1 MTDYKK
7 QYMRAVKALDEAEK
21 EGTDNAESLYRVLMS
36 ILAELKGQHK
46 AVDKA
51 ISALPRKLSNNGVMP
66 IDELARVKDLVVS
79 YVNSGDDIGA
89 APSVLEALLSNLKV
103 SDSLQEGAETL
114 QKNLGE
120 ARSSKDFVK
129 IAREVASLVL
139 KNSPDSEGSL
149 PSANGSIVDI
159 KQGLLF
165 QLEKLE
171 KSDAELAKSIDIPSL
186 LKSLNKVNSLG
197 DLESFYKQVFE
208 GLGQRIS
215 KKDEF
220 IVELSGLIETVVHQ
234 LSELSADLKKD
245 GIENAEIAQD
255 RWRLTELMGGQINT
269 LQSSVLQIDSLS
281 KLKKM
286 LAEGLGEL
294 NQTVSNF
301 AEMEEGRAKQAEE
314 RTVSVTNRLKRVES
328 EASDLKHSLHQAH
341 EQAYIDP
348 LTGVANRR
356 AYDGRIKLEFER
368 WKRKRESLVLAV
380 LDIDRF
386 KGINDEYGHAVGD
399 KVLRTIS
406 QLVNK
411 KVRDSDFF
419 GRVGGEEFVI
429 IFTGSDLA
437 NAVKRLNQFRES
449 VGSCKFGYKGK
460 RIVITMSVGCALFA
474 EGDTPDSVFERADQ
488 ALYKAKQTGRNKCLS
503 ELD

>member
-1 MTDYKK
+1 MSDYKE
-7 QYMRAVKALDEAEK
+7 QYMRAIKALGEAEK
-21 EGTDNAESLYRVLMS
+21 EGADNVESLYRVLMS

-46 AVDKA
+46 SVDKA
-51 ISALPRKLSNNGVMP
+51 ISALPRKLSKNGTVP
-66 IDELARVKDLVVS
+66 IDELARVKDLIVS
-79 YVNSGDDIGA
+79 YVNTGDDIGA
-89 APSVLEALLSNLKV
+89 APNVLETLLSNLKV
-103 SDSLQEGAETL
+103 SDSFQEGVEAL
-114 QKNLGE
+114 QQSLAQ
-120 ARSSKDFVK
+120 ARSSKDFVT

-139 KNSPDSEGSL
+139 KNTPVNSPSL
-149 PSANGSIVDI
+149 SGGSIADI

-165 QLEKLE
+165 QLEKLG
-171 KSDAELAKSIDIPSL
+171 KSDAELARSIDIPSL
-186 LKSLNKVNSLG
+186 VNSLNKVNSLR
-197 DLESFYKQVFE
+197 DLEVFYKQVFE

-234 LSELSADLKKD
+234 LSELSADLKKE
-245 GIENAEIAQD
+245 GVENAEITQD

-269 LQSSVLQIDSLS
+269 LQDSVLQTDSLS
-281 KLKKM
+281 TLKTM

-294 NQTVSNF
+294 NQTVSEF

-314 RTVSVTNRLKRVES
+314 RALSVTNRLKRVES

-341 EQAYIDP
+341 EQAFVDP

-368 WKRKRESLVLAV
+368 WKRNREPLVLAV

-406 QLVNK
+406 QLVDK

-419 GRVGGEEFVI
+419 GRVGGEEFAI
-429 IFTGSDLA
+429 IFTGSDLD
-437 NAVKRLNQFRES
+437 NAVKRLNHFRES
-449 VGSCKFGYKGK
+449 VAGCKFGYKGK

-503 ELD
+503 ELDL

>member
-1 MTDYKK
+1 MSDYKE
-7 QYMRAVKALDEAEK
+7 QYMRAIKALGEAEK
-21 EGTDNAESLYRVLMS
+21 EGAENVESLYLVLMS

-51 ISALPRKLSNNGVMP
+51 ISALPRKLSKNGAVP
-66 IDELARVKDLVVS
+66 IDELARVKDLIVS
-79 YVNSGDDIGA
+79 YVNTGDDIGA
-89 APSVLEALLSNLKV
+89 APNVLETLLSNLKV
-103 SDSLQEGAETL
+103 SDSFQEGAEAL
-114 QKNLGE
+114 QQSLAQ
-120 ARSSKDFVK
+120 ARSSKDFVT

-139 KNSPDSEGSL
+139 KNTPVSSPSL
-149 PSANGSIVDI
+149 SGGSIADI

-165 QLEKLE
+165 QLEKLG
-171 KSDAELAKSIDIPSL
+171 KSDAELARSIDIPSL
-186 LKSLNKVNSLG
+186 VNSLNKVNSLR
-197 DLESFYKQVFE
+197 DLEVFYKQVFE

-234 LSELSADLKKD
+234 LSELSADLKKE
-245 GIENAEIAQD
+245 GVENAEITQD

-269 LQSSVLQIDSLS
+269 LQDSVLQTDSLS
-281 KLKKM
+281 TLKTM

-294 NQTVSNF
+294 NQTVSEF

-314 RTVSVTNRLKRVES
+314 RALSVTNRLKRVES

-341 EQAYIDP
+341 EQAFVDP

-368 WKRKRESLVLAV
+368 WKRNREPLVLAV

-406 QLVNK
+406 QLVDK

-419 GRVGGEEFVI
+419 GRVGGEEFAI
-429 IFTGSDLA
+429 IFTGSDLD

-449 VGSCKFGYKGK
+449 VAGCKFGYKGK

-503 ELD
+503 ELDL

>member
-1 MTDYKK
+1 MSDYKE
-7 QYMRAVKALDEAEK
+7 QYMRAIKALGEAEK
-21 EGTDNAESLYRVLMS
+21 EGADNVESLYLVLMS

-46 AVDKA
+46 SVDKA
-51 ISALPRKLSNNGVMP
+51 ISALPRKLSKNRTVP
-66 IDELARVKDLVVS
+66 IDELARVKDLIVS
-79 YVNSGDDIGA
+79 YVNTGDDIGA
-89 APSVLEALLSNLKV
+89 APNVLETLLSNLKV
-103 SDSLQEGAETL
+103 SDSFQEGAEAL
-114 QKNLGE
+114 QQSLAQ
-120 ARSSKDFVK
+120 ARSSKDFVT

-139 KNSPDSEGSL
+139 KNTPVSSPSL
-149 PSANGSIVDI
+149 SGGSIADI

-165 QLEKLE
+165 QLEKLG
-171 KSDAELAKSIDIPSL
+171 KSDAELARSIDIPSL
-186 LKSLNKVNSLG
+186 VNSLNKVNSLR
-197 DLESFYKQVFE
+197 DLEVFYKQVFE

-234 LSELSADLKKD
+234 LSELSADLKKE
-245 GIENAEIAQD
+245 GVENAEITQD

-269 LQSSVLQIDSLS
+269 LQDSVLQTDSLS
-281 KLKKM
+281 TLKTM

-294 NQTVSNF
+294 NQTVSEF

-314 RTVSVTNRLKRVES
+314 RALSVTNRLKRVES

-341 EQAYIDP
+341 EQAFVDP

-368 WKRKRESLVLAV
+368 WKRNREPLVLAV

-406 QLVNK
+406 QLVDK

-419 GRVGGEEFVI
+419 GRVGGEEFAI
-429 IFTGSDLA
+429 IFTGSDLD
-437 NAVKRLNQFRES
+437 NAVKRLNHFRES
-449 VGSCKFGYKGK
+449 VAGCKFGYKGK

-503 ELD
+503 ELDL

>member
-1 MTDYKK
+1 MSDYKE
-7 QYMRAVKALDEAEK
+7 QYMRAIKALGEAEK
-21 EGTDNAESLYRVLMS
+21 EGADNVESLYLVLMS

-46 AVDKA
+46 SVDKA
-51 ISALPRKLSNNGVMP
+51 ISALPRKLSKNGTVP
-66 IDELARVKDLVVS
+66 IDELARVKDLIVS
-79 YVNSGDDIGA
+79 YVNTGDDIGA
-89 APSVLEALLSNLKV
+89 APNVLETLLSNLKV
-103 SDSLQEGAETL
+103 SDSFQEGAEAL
-114 QKNLGE
+114 QQSLAQ
-120 ARSSKDFVK
+120 ARSSKDFVT

-139 KNSPDSEGSL
+139 KNTPVSSPSL
-149 PSANGSIVDI
+149 SGGSIADI

-165 QLEKLE
+165 QLEKLG
-171 KSDAELAKSIDIPSL
+171 KSDAELARSIDIPSL
-186 LKSLNKVNSLG
+186 VNSLNKVNSLR
-197 DLESFYKQVFE
+197 DLEVFYKQVFE

-234 LSELSADLKKD
+234 LSELSADLKKE
-245 GIENAEIAQD
+245 GVENAEITQD

-269 LQSSVLQIDSLS
+269 LQDSVLQTDSLS
-281 KLKKM
+281 TLKTM

-294 NQTVSNF
+294 NQTVSEF

-314 RTVSVTNRLKRVES
+314 RALSVTNRLKRVES

-341 EQAYIDP
+341 EQAFVDP

-368 WKRKRESLVLAV
+368 WKRNREPLVLAV

-406 QLVNK
+406 QLVDK

-419 GRVGGEEFVI
+419 GRVGGEEFAI
-429 IFTGSDLA
+429 IFTGSDLD
-437 NAVKRLNQFRES
+437 NAVKRLNHFRES
-449 VGSCKFGYKGK
+449 VAGCKFGYKGK

-503 ELD
+503 ELDL